1 MCDLTTKVA
10 NLNDFNFQDE
20 ISTSGA
26 PFMTSASPQPIRE
39 EPEIVEPEKISTPRD
54 PTPEPEPIKM
64 QTPEA
69 PPTPPKPEKSAD
81 ALLDE
86 MLFGSK
92 VEEKKGTD
100 LTNEKLELSTNQKP
114 EFSREKSFSRGITQ
128 KLLTRSKSKL
138 AFHSLNF

>member
-10 NLNDFNFQDE
+10 NLNDFNFQE
-20 ISTSGA
+20 KISTSGA
-26 PFMTSASPQPIRE
+26 PFVTSASPQPIRE
-39 EPEIVEPEKISTPRD
+39 EQIVEPEKISTPRD

-64 QTPEA
+64 QAPEA

-100 LTNEKLELSTNQKP
+100 LTNQKSKFLTNEKP
-114 EFSREKSFSRGITQ
+114 EFSRQKSFSKGITQ
-128 KLLTRSKSKL
+128 KLARSKSKL

>member
-10 NLNDFNFQDE
+10 NLNDFNFQEE

-26 PFMTSASPQPIRE
+26 PFVTSASPQPIRE
-39 EPEIVEPEKISTPRD
+39 EQIVEPEKISTPRD

-64 QTPEA
+64 QAPEA

-100 LTNEKLELSTNQKP
+100 LTNQKP
-114 EFSREKSFSRGITQ
+114 EFLRQKSFSRGITQ

>member
-26 PFMTSASPQPIRE
+26 PFMTTASPAPIKE
-39 EPEIVEPEKISTPRD
+39 EPIVEPEKISTPRD

-64 QTPEA
+64 PEA
-69 PPTPPKPEKSAD
+69 APPSPPKPEKSAD

-100 LTNEKLELSTNQKP
+100 LTNQNSEFLTNEKP
-114 EFSREKSFSRGITQ
+114 EFLRQKSFSKGITQ
-128 KLLTRSKSKL
+128 KLARSRSKL